1 MTAFNRKRYKPPPP
15 WTGLAINSL
24 DLWCNSTEWCYVCC
38 RQINYFISQT
48 NIFRPKQAFLA
59 IKKKMSSPNPHSACY
74 ALLVLE
80 SVVKN
85 CGSPV
90 HEEVF
95 TRENCEMF
103 SHFLEQTPH
112 ENVRQKMLELVQT
125 WAYAFRSSEKY
136 QSIKVS
142 L

>member
-1 MTAFNRKRYKPPPP
+1 
-15 WTGLAINSL
+15 
-24 DLWCNSTEWCYVCC
+24 
-38 RQINYFISQT
+38 
-48 NIFRPKQAFLA
+48 
-59 IKKKMSSPNPHSACY
+59 MSSPNPHSACY

-85 CGSPV
+85 CGAPM
-90 HEEVF
+90 HDEVF

-103 SHFLEQTPH
+103 SNFLEQTPH

-142 L
+142 ICMCAVEKKLKKKKKC